1 MTTGDVHS
9 GDHLQPARAGG
20 GSWRFIPCLLFLGAS
35 IAALLLGF
43 TWLLDDSPPATA
55 DFAFRMAVSALLV
68 FFLPGLVWGDV
79 LGFTSS
85 HFLETLG
92 VSFAI
97 SLCAGVLALAGVVAA
112 GAAVADWVVV
122 LYAFALAGTVV
133 ALLELLRHP
142 PSRPGPFLR
151 PLFDPLAGNGGAL
164 LALGLL
170 VLSSAVA
177 FRWGEDFGDIGGEKI
192 VHFGYVRRYHALP
205 LDLRNMGLYEGLP
218 PPNLVHLWE
227 FLLAAWAKAS
237 HVDPLPLFHHARAL
251 IPVLGFSSLLIL
263 VRGIFWER
271 RKTEAVF
278 WGAVILSAAAFVL
291 QEPSSLSWIMG
302 GGDPTRMVMSYFGTV
317 HHSDA
322 AQDVMLPLFTGVLL
336 YAWRTGQ
343 ARYVLLLFGVGM
355 GTFFWHPREMFQV
368 GIYFAVAT
376 VTLLLCGRGSLEIRK
391 WAVVAGSLL
400 ACAALSFTLMTTLVP
415 PAPGDYDELQ
425 QKMTAMSYA
434 ATPEHLFSVRN
445 LFNFPLHF
453 MLSSTS
459 NPQLI
464 RSSEEM
470 MRTASSQWYYDLWLF
485 VSAAAMLALLWTTG
499 DRRDWQIA
507 GFLALLWFMVLCWN
521 ATMLLAIVFAY
532 SEILMTTPRFIYLFA
547 PLVVSALFYRLAL
560 ASTAASS
567 PRGTIIRV
575 AALFALSGIAGAALH
590 SPSAWAEPSTW
601 VHPLG
606 VFLTWAIPV
615 SLAATAMIP
624 ALARRALLRERS
636 GRKAG
641 TATAVLLSTAAI
653 ALFSASMLAERWPV
667 YTSADVVRERR
678 AVPLYSQELSG
689 YSPSLIEFLTRIEPG
704 VSFAVDPVGSFIRPA
719 GPFTT
724 PVGYTSI
731 SLYTAGR
738 QPVYFGALRST
749 AGEVDSLRAGRHPL
763 FNLTTSIKPAL
774 DDECGCDARFVAGGT
789 MTSDWSGPTD
799 AEKLAALSTVRPGEA
814 ESAHDRIR
822 SWLDENGTDFIMLRG
837 PYASDLAWYFR
848 LYPREYRLRFVND
861 AEIIYDRPSIP
872 ETDVD
877 ALGAVLGR

>member
-1 MTTGDVHS
+1 M
-9 GDHLQPARAGG
+9 
-20 GSWRFIPCLLFLGAS
+20 PCLLFLGAN

-55 DFAFRMAVSALLV
+55 DFAFRMAVTALLV

-92 VSFAI
+92 LSFAI

-112 GAAVADWVVV
+112 GATIAAWVVV
-122 LYAFALAGTVV
+122 LYLFALAGTAV
-133 ALLELLRHP
+133 ALREFLRHP
-142 PSRPGPFLR
+142 PSWPGPFLR

-170 VLSSAVA
+170 VLSAATA
-177 FRWGEDFGDIGGEKI
+177 FRWGEDFWDIGGEKI
-192 VHFGYVRRYHALP
+192 LHFGYVRRYHALP
-205 LDLRNMGLYEGLP
+205 LDLRNLGLYEGQP
-218 PPNLVHLWE
+218 PPNLLYLWE
-227 FLLAAWAKAS
+227 FFLAAWARAS
-237 HVDPLPLFHHARAL
+237 HVDPLPLFAHARAL

-302 GGDPTRMVMSYFGTV
+302 GSDPTRMVTSYLGTV

-322 AQDVMLPLFTGVLL
+322 AQDVMLPLFTGVLF
-336 YAWRTGQ
+336 YAWRTGR

-355 GTFFWHPREMFQV
+355 GTFLWHPREMFQV

-376 VTLLLCGRGSLEIRK
+376 VTLLLCGRGSLQIRK
-391 WAVVAGSLL
+391 WALVAGSLL
-400 ACAALSFTLMTTLVP
+400 ACGALSFTLMTTLVP
-415 PAPGDYDELQ
+415 PAPAGHYPDELQ
-425 QKMTAMSYA
+425 HKVTAMSYA
-434 ATPEHLFSVRN
+434 ATPEHLSSVRN

-453 MLSSTS
+453 MLSTT
-459 NPQLI
+459 PQLI
-464 RSSEEM
+464 FSSEEM
-470 MRTASSQWYYDLWLF
+470 ARTARSEWHYDLWLIA
-485 VSAAAMLALLWTTG
+485 SAVAMLALLWTG
-499 DRRDWQIA
+499 DRRDRQLA
-507 GFLALLWFMVLCWN
+507 AFLALLWFTVLCWN

-532 SEILMTTPRFIYLFA
+532 SEILITTPRFIYLFA
-547 PLVVSALFYRLAL
+547 PLVVSAFFYRLAL
-560 ASTAASS
+560 VSTAASS
-567 PRGTIIRV
+567 TRGTIIRV
-575 AALFALSGIAGAALH
+575 AALFAASGITGAALH
-590 SPSAWAEPSTW
+590 SPSVWPEPSGDTTW
-601 VHPLG
+601 VRTLG

-615 SLAATAMIP
+615 SLAATATIP
-624 ALARRALLRERS
+624 AAVRRALLRERS
-636 GRKAG
+636 GRKFG
-641 TATAVLLSTAAI
+641 NATTVLLSTVAV

-667 YTSADVVRERR
+667 YASADVVRERG
-678 AVPLYSQELSG
+678 AAPLYSQEFSG
-689 YSPSLIEFLTRIEPG
+689 YSPSLIEFLARLDPG
-704 VSFAVDPVGSFIRPA
+704 ASFAVDPVGH
-719 GPFTT
+719 
-724 PVGYTSI
+724 TSI
-731 SLYTAGR
+731 SLYTAGW
-738 QPVYFGALRST
+738 QPLFGFFNTL
-749 AGEVDSLRAGRHPL
+749 GESESLSNGRHPL

-774 DDECGCDARFVAGGT
+774 DDECGCDARFVADGT

-799 AEKLAALSTVRPGEA
+799 TEKLAALSTVRPGEVG
-814 ESAHDRIR
+814 SAHDRIR

-877 ALGAVLGR
+877 ALGAALGR